1 MLCERWKAQTY
12 GRQGEGL
19 PERWLWQ
26 TRGAR
31 KAGDLFRGINQIVW
45 LEENR
50 VSDPGQ
56 VFMSPTVEG
65 LEC

>member
-1 MLCERWKAQTY
+1 M
-12 GRQGEGL
+12 